1 MKIAVIGSSGH
12 LGHAVASEA
21 LSRGHPVTAIARDA
35 ARGKELPGAT
45 LVSADLFDPAAITRA
60 VAGHDAVV
68 VAVKG
73 ADGEPAAA
81 PRAARALINVL
92 PQAGLRRLVFLGGGG
107 SLKAAPGRRFV
118 DLPQF
123 PPEHKSEALG
133 QAEALGLLRRSGDV
147 LDWSYI
153 SPPPVHL
160 VDGDRTGSYRVQA
173 GDTPITDENG
183 ESRIT
188 VPDYAAAVVDELER
202 GAFIGQRFTAA
213 Y

>member
-21 LSRGHPVTAIARDA
+21 LFRGHQVTAIARDA

-81 PRAARALINVL
+81 PRAVRALIDVL

-107 SLKAAPGRRFV
+107 SLEAEPGRRFV
-118 DLPQF
+118 DLPRF

-160 VDGDRTGSYRVQA
+160 VDGDSTGGYRVQA
-173 GDTPITDENG
+173 GNTPITDENG